1 MTPCDMH
8 VPCAEMTTIE
18 NIRESRQPINFAQNP
33 DPFNLGLEAG
43 DIVFAVIG
51 SIFLVI
57 VGFLTILGFCIH
69 PFFLA

>member
-1 MTPCDMH
+1 M
-8 VPCAEMTTIE
+8 CACTGMTTIE
-18 NIRESRQPINFAQNP
+18 DIRESGQTINFAQNP

-57 VGFLTILGFCIH
+57 VGFLTVFGFFIH